1 MRKYIYIFKS
11 EVMSNLQY
19 IFNTFVG
26 FIGHFI
32 MLFILFNLYRYLYSD
47 PNEVINGYT
56 SSQMIWYVIFTE
68 VIWAST
74 TGRKLCKKI
83 SNDVKSGNV
92 IYNINK
98 PYSYVGY
105 ALSSHMG
112 TTFIKSIVYVIFSV
126 ILGIIFTSM
135 FPSMSILKLLIIILS
150 FLLAVIISDL
160 LVIAI
165 GMLSFKIEDSGPI
178 YWVYS
183 KLILLL
189 GVLFP
194 IEYFPSVF
202 QPILKY
208 SPVYVT
214 TSGPAK
220 LFVDFS
226 YDVAYKTLLIQV
238 VYLVLVILLCK
249 IMYKKGVRNLNVNGG

>member
-19 IFNTFVG
+19 IFNVFMG

-56 SSQMIWYVIFTE
+56 STQMIWYVIFTE
-68 VIWAST
+68 VIWGMLN
-74 TGRKLCKKI
+74 GRKLAKKI
-83 SNDVKSGNV
+83 STDVKGGNV

-98 PYSYVGY
+98 PYNYVGY

-112 TTFIKSIVYVIFSV
+112 TTFIKSVVYVVLSI
-126 ILGIIFTSM
+126 ILGILFTST
-135 FPSMSILKLLIIILS
+135 FPSMGILEFIVLSISLFLAIIIGDLI
-150 FLLAVIISDL
+150 VIM
-160 LVIAI
+160 I
-165 GMLSFKIEDSGPI
+165 GLLSFKIEDAAPI

-194 IEYFPSVF
+194 IEYFPKVM

-214 TSGPAK
+214 TYGPAK

-226 YDVAYKTLLIQV
+226 WNVAFEVLLFQL
-238 VYLVLVILLCK
+238 VYLVIVIFLCTR
-249 IMYKKGVRNLNVNGG
+249 MYKKGVKNLNVNGG

>member
-1 MRKYIYIFKS
+1 MKKYIYIFKS

-19 IFNTFVG
+19 IFNILVG
-26 FIGHFI
+26 LFGHFI

-68 VIWAST
+68 VIWT
-74 TGRKLCKKI
+74 TVSSRKLCKRI
-83 SNDVKSGNV
+83 SNDVKGGNV

-98 PYSYVGY
+98 PYNYVGY
-105 ALSSHMG
+105 ALSLHMG
-112 TTFIKSIVYVIFSV
+112 TQFIKCVIYVIFSV

-135 FPSMSILKLLIIILS
+135 FPNISVLGMIIVALS
-150 FLLAVIISDL
+150 FILAVIISDL
-160 LVIAI
+160 LATAI
-165 GMLSFKIEDSGPI
+165 GLLSFKIEDSGPI
-178 YWVYS
+178 HWVYS

-194 IEYFPSVF
+194 IEYFPEVF

-208 SPVYVT
+208 SPVYAT

-226 YDVAYKTLLIQV
+226 YDIAYKTLLIQL
-238 VYLVLVILLCK
+238 VYLVMVIILCK
-249 IMYKKGVRNLNVNGG
+249 VMYKKGVRNLNVNGG